1 MAIWQYGNMAS
12 DDDDYDGGGDD
23 GDGNMTSDKW
33 RAINWWKHR
42 GAVEESSGAHI
53 PVKYTKYTI
62 FCIVYIVFCILYFVC
77 VVYF

>member
-1 MAIWQYGNMAS
+1 MTSIEGMMMAMVIWHRMMMAIWQYGNMAS

-53 PVKYTKYTI
+53 PLKYKIYTI
-62 FCIVYIVFCILYFVC
+62 
-77 VVYF
+77 